1 MDIRRK
7 GLAGLCLLLAVS
19 TAAAGGF
26 ETEVSV
32 ALTHARMAAGGDS
45 LAVTRVHLRHV
56 INCLVGADGAAFDAK
71 AGNPCAGKGA
81 GALMDGSKAQAL
93 VLQGV
98 LADASQ
104 ALAASSLKRAQ
115 QQTARVVQEL
125 EQLLTPATG
134 R

>member
-45 LAVTRVHLRHV
+45 LAVTRVHLHHA

-81 GALMDGSKAQAL
+81 GALMDGSKTQTL

-98 LADASQ
+98 LADANQ
-104 ALAASSLKRAQ
+104 ALAASNLEQAQ
-115 QQTARVVQEL
+115 QEAVTVAQEL
-125 EQLLTPATG
+125 ARLLTPATG